1 MDTLLLIT
9 LALVLNSMIGLV
21 GIFSLFIRKKDLE
34 KIMFPLVSFAAGAL
48 FAGGLYHLF
57 AESIEEIGVLLSINW
72 FIFGFILF
80 FVLERILKW
89 HHCHKLECKVH
100 PFSYLIFIGDAIH
113 NIVDG
118 LIIATTFLIDI
129 KLGILTTFLIIAHE
143 VPQELGNFATAIYG
157 GMKRNRA
164 VIFTFLSQLTCI
176 IGGLLGYYF
185 LSKEMFLPL
194 LPFAAGGF
202 IYIAASDLIPELH
215 KESNIKKSIIS
226 FILFSVGLAFIVVMK
241 LFSVE

>member
-1 MDTLLLIT
+1 MDVLFLII
-9 LALVLNSMIGLV
+9 LALVLNSMIGLI
-21 GIFSLFIRKKDLE
+21 GIFSLFIRRKDLE
-34 KIMFPLVSFAAGAL
+34 KIIFPLVSFAAGTL
-48 FAGGLYHLF
+48 FAGGMYHLF

-80 FVLERILKW
+80 FVLERLLKW
-89 HHCHKLECKVH
+89 HHCHKLKCEIH

-129 KLGILTTFLIIAHE
+129 KLGILTTFLIITHE

-157 GMKRNRA
+157 GMRKNKA
-164 VIFTFLSQLTCI
+164 IIFTFLSQLTCI

-185 LSKEMFLPL
+185 LSKEMLLPL

-202 IYIAASDLIPELH
+202 IYIAASDLLPELH
-215 KESNIKKSIIS
+215 KELNIKKSIIS

>member
-9 LALVLNSMIGLV
+9 LALVLNSMIGLI
-21 GIFSLFIRKKDLE
+21 GIFSLFIRRKDLE
-34 KIMFPLVSFAAGAL
+34 KIIFPLVSFAAGTL
-48 FAGGLYHLF
+48 FAGGMYHLF

-185 LSKEMFLPL
+185 LSKEMLLPL

>member
-1 MDTLLLIT
+1 
-9 LALVLNSMIGLV
+9 
-21 GIFSLFIRKKDLE
+21 
-34 KIMFPLVSFAAGAL
+34 
-48 FAGGLYHLF
+48 
-57 AESIEEIGVLLSINW
+57 
-72 FIFGFILF
+72 
-80 FVLERILKW
+80 LKW
-89 HHCHKLECKVH
+89 HHCHKLKCETH

-129 KLGILTTFLIIAHE
+129 KLGILTTFLIITHE

-157 GMKRNRA
+157 GMRKNKA
-164 VIFTFLSQLTCI
+164 IIFTFLSQLTCI

-185 LSKEMFLPL
+185 LSKEMLLPL

-202 IYIAASDLIPELH
+202 IYIAASDLLPELH
-215 KESNIKKSIIS
+215 KELNIKKSIIS